1 MGHCASKRGQGG
13 QDCTRAPPPKSWCWP
28 SPPRHRAVPASHRQP
43 SPDQGAAGGLPVG
56 ATGMRQHRDAF
67 HSAPAANWC
76 DPACRTPCPALMGFR
91 RHQPTPFLKRGARFR
106 KGAQVVCLLG
116 MGLLC
121 VGSPTS
127 PSLEHSILASVPRP
141 RDTTAGRIFL
151 ATAESRITSYP
162 GWQLSGS
169 LTDAASPLP
178 RVPPPQ
184 LTSQW
189 GAGGDRETGTVSAQ
203 SLSCKVQRRPPRFS
217 TPASCLGGFRTGTSG
232 LCAEMRAQK

>member
-1 MGHCASKRGQGG
+1 MRPCLPHTLPSLNGV
-13 QDCTRAPPPKSWCWP
+13 PPP
-28 SPPRHRAVPASHRQP
+28 PANSIP
-43 SPDQGAAGGLPVG
+43 E
-56 ATGMRQHRDAF
+56 
-67 HSAPAANWC
+67 
-76 DPACRTPCPALMGFR
+76 
-91 RHQPTPFLKRGARFR
+91 RGARFR